1 MSIKIKF
8 DDIIDQ
14 IITEQTEPE
23 FTSAVAIARYRDR
36 WLLGLSKNS
45 DERKGKWCHP
55 GGHIRSGEK
64 PTHAATRE
72 CFEET
77 GIRCDAIG
85 EPFRMVSYKGVAFV
99 PCRIVKSGQ
108 KIDVNNEFSAAGL
121 FSMEEI
127 RNLRPL
133 YKNVKQLIERA
144 KK

>member
-1 MSIKIKF
+1 
-8 DDIIDQ
+8 
-14 IITEQTEPE
+14 
-23 FTSAVAIARYRDR
+23 
-36 WLLGLSKNS
+36 
-45 DERKGKWCHP
+45 
-55 GGHIRSGEK
+55 
-64 PTHAATRE
+64 
-72 CFEET
+72 
-77 GIRCDAIG
+77 
-85 EPFRMVSYKGVAFV
+85 MVSYKGVAFV